1 MNTQIPVQSIELL
14 YAEGRIGFTE
24 QFMKTYENFDQSDAA
39 LRRMA
44 SDAPECGAY
53 NKVNYKVTFT
63 DGETYEGR
71 ICLKRHDEFHS
82 RIIPRSMNSF
92 VGFHAGRHCPDHMTR
107 ESYQRFLDRF
117 GEETLKEYAD
127 FQDQYDF

>member
-1 MNTQIPVQSIELL
+1 MSTQIPVQSVELL

-24 QFMKTYENFDQSDAA
+24 QFMKTYEDLDQSDIA
-39 LRRMA
+39 LRKMA
-44 SDAPECGAY
+44 SDAPDCGSY
-53 NKVNYKVTFT
+53 NKVGYKVTFA

-82 RIIPRSMNSF
+82 HIISRSMGSF

-107 ESYQRFLDRF
+107 KSYQQFLDRL

-127 FQDQYDF
+127 FQDQYSF